1 MDNEREKLD
10 KITNNTSPTETYLE
24 IAKIEDT
31 TVKLIITDEKSTPE
45 EDLRLLVA
53 YVDVFRE
60 IDEATRRKSA

>member
-10 KITNNTSPTETYLE
+10 EITNNTSPTETYLE

-53 YVDVFRE
+53 YVNAFKE
-60 IDEATRRKSA
+60 IDESKRNKST

>member
-10 KITNNTSPTETYLE
+10 EITNNTSLAEKYLE

-31 TVKLIITDEKSTPE
+31 SVRLIITDEKSTPE

-53 YVDVFRE
+53 YVDAFRE
-60 IDEATRRKSA
+60 IDESKRNKSA